1 MFLAEASPRRTL
13 AYSCGVTK
21 TSGPDPTA
29 SFSFGMVPRTDE
41 EERAFLQ
48 ARLGLL
54 GKWMFLFALAG
65 LVSKGAAVAIWGAG
79 GPFAHMTAHPNWS
92 PHAVVALKLGALW
105 AVCGNRRLTIPRR
118 WLLIIDAGIA
128 LSMGMGA
135 TAASKVMTHVPAP
148 WLIATVAFS
157 NMVFVRTVFIPSSAK
172 RTLCVGLIA
181 LAPVA
186 VGNYLGLTDP
196 RRLVEPEAVPVVLA
210 GTLMWSLVAV
220 GSSTV
225 ASHLI
230 YGLRV
235 KAREAAQLG
244 QYTLVEKIGEGGMGA
259 VFKAKHALLRRPTAV
274 KLLLPEKASKHDL
287 MRFEREVQLTSQ
299 LKHPNTV
306 AIYDYGHT
314 PDGIFYYAME
324 YLDGLTLEALVEE
337 YGPQPPGRVIHILAQ
352 VLSALNEAHGTG
364 LIHRDVKPANILLC
378 ERGGV
383 FDMVKVVDFGLVK
396 EIQPGNDAA
405 VTLVNTIAGTP
416 FYVSPEAIR
425 EPQDVD
431 ARSDLYAVG
440 AVGYYLLTGKVVFDG
455 KSIIEV
461 CGHHLHSAPVAPST
475 RLGRALPE
483 DLVGLILRCLE
494 KERGARPRDAAEL
507 REALLQ
513 CEDAAAWG
521 EAEARAWWE
530 EHRGDARGDQAG
542 GEESAEEMALAA
554 TAPQV
559 AIDVRARTV
568 RVG

>member
-1 MFLAEASPRRTL
+1 VAQ
-13 AYSCGVTK
+13 

-54 GKWMFLFALAG
+54 GKWMFLLATG
-65 LVSKGAAVAIWGAG
+65 SLVLKGVAVAIWGAG
-79 GPFAHMTAHPNWS
+79 GPLSHWTAHPQWS
-92 PHAVVALKLGALW
+92 PHLVVALKLGGLW
-105 AVCGNRRLTIPRR
+105 ALCGNRWLKIPGR
-118 WLLIIDAGIA
+118 WLKIIDAGLA
-128 LSMGMGA
+128 LSMGLGA
-135 TAASKVMTHVPAP
+135 SSASKVMTHVPAP

-186 VGNYLGLTDP
+186 VANYLGLTDP
-196 RRLVEPEAVPVVLA
+196 RRLVEPETVPIVLA
-210 GTLMWSLVAV
+210 GTLTWSLIAVA
-220 GSSTV
+220 SSTV

-230 YGLRV
+230 YGLRE

-274 KLLLPEKASKHDL
+274 KLLLPDKASKHDL

-299 LKHPNTV
+299 LKHPNTI

-324 YLDGLTLEALVEE
+324 YLDGLTLEELVEE
-337 YGPQPPGRVIHILAQ
+337 HGPQPPGRVIHILTQ
-352 VLSALNEAHGTG
+352 VLSALAEAHGTG

-396 EIQPGNDAA
+396 DIRPGSDAS

-461 CGHHLHSAPVAPST
+461 CGHHLHSAPVPPST
-475 RLGRALPE
+475 RLGRPLPE
-483 DLVGLILRCLE
+483 DLVSLILRCLE
-494 KERGARPRDAAEL
+494 KDRGARPRDAASL

-521 EAEARAWWE
+521 EAEARAWWD
-530 EHRGDARGDQAG
+530 EHRGDARGGAAER
-542 GEESAEEMALAA
+542 EERPEDVALAE

-568 RVG
+568 RAG